1 MKLDLLTTYQFRNL
15 KEITFE
21 AQPGI
26 NIIYGDNAQG
36 KTNLM
41 EAVWLLTGNKSF
53 RGAKENELATIGKQ
67 RYKLYAEFTNTE
79 RLQTAEVWYES
90 NKKAKLNGVALK
102 SATELARSFFAVAFS
117 PTDLQLIKETPEKR
131 RHFLD
136 TAIGQ
141 LKPSYQN
148 YLVQYGKVLAQ
159 RNALLKE
166 VGRFPD
172 LRPTIDL
179 WDEQLAKLGTIL
191 TIYRNDYVSKLSVF
205 LKQIYEGISSGKEE
219 IGITYRSSV
228 FEENDPITK
237 YTDSIINIYYNVL
250 QSKLEEDLTVGFTS
264 CGIHRDDLEFTVN
277 GISAKSFGSQGQQR
291 SCAISLKL
299 AESELLANVSGE
311 QPIILLDDVMSELD
325 VRRQDYIL
333 NHLGH
338 QQVILTCCDLSN
350 TLRLKSG
357 NIYKMENGRLQ
368 SL

>member
-1 MKLDLLTTYQFRNL
+1 MKLDTLMTCRFRNL
-15 KEITFE
+15 RDIVFE

-41 EAVWLLTGNKSF
+41 EAIWLFTGAKSF
-53 RGAKENELATIGKQ
+53 RGAKENELTTIGKQ
-67 RYKLYAEFTNTE
+67 GYKLYCEFTNSE
-79 RLQTAEVWYES
+79 RRQSAELWYEAS
-90 NKKAKLNGVALK
+90 KKARLNGVPLK
-102 SATELARSFFAVAFS
+102 SAGELGQSFFSVVFS
-117 PTDLQLIKETPEKR
+117 PADLQLIKETPEKR

-148 YLVQYGKVLAQ
+148 YLLQYGKVLSQ
-159 RNALLKE
+159 RNALLKD

-191 TIYRNDYVSKLSVF
+191 TIYRNDYVAKLSVF
-205 LKQIYEGISSGKEE
+205 LKDIYLGISSGEE
-219 IGITYRSSV
+219 QIGISYASSV
-228 FEENDPITK
+228 FSSDDPATK
-237 YTDSIINIYYNVL
+237 YTDSIINNYYNVL
-250 QSKLEEDLTVGFTS
+250 QNRLEEDIQSGFTS
-264 CGIHRDDLEFTVN
+264 CGIHRDDLEFTIN
-277 GISAKSFGSQGQQR
+277 GISARAFGSQGQQR
-291 SCAISLKL
+291 SCALALKL
-299 AESELLANVSGE
+299 AESALLATVTGE
-311 QPIILLDDVMSELD
+311 EPVMLLDDVMSELD

-333 NHLGH
+333 NHLGR
-338 QQVILTCCDLSN
+338 QQVVLTCCDLSN

-357 NIYKMENGRLQ
+357 NIYKMENGRLA